1 MYETDGD
8 VKKHILTEEIPKSY
22 NFKILSCKEYR
33 GFEFLG
39 IESSP
44 VERLYRNK
52 MEYTFGDEVK
62 GGPLTLGMHKKG
74 RHLDIITVDDCRLVD
89 ED

>member
-1 MYETDGD
+1 CGGC
-8 VKKHILTEEIPKSY
+8 S
-22 NFKILSCKEYR
+22 ILSVPYEKQLEIK
-33 GFEFLG
+33 GEQVLNLFEEQGIEEFEFLG
-39 IESSP
+39 IEGSP

-74 RHLDIITVDDCRLVD
+74 RHLDIITVDDCR
-89 ED
+89 